1 MAAVAAI
8 GKLGRGL
15 RASRGFKG
23 FVGCRVS
30 VSVSGLGLRFRGWG
44 FRSLWFRVQ
53 RVCRDARIQGSG
65 FRVYTAPSVFVNV

>member
-30 VSVSGLGLRFRGWG
+30 VFSFGFRASVSGLG
-44 FRSLWFRVQ
+44 V
-53 RVCRDARIQGSG
+53 
-65 FRVYTAPSVFVNV
+65 